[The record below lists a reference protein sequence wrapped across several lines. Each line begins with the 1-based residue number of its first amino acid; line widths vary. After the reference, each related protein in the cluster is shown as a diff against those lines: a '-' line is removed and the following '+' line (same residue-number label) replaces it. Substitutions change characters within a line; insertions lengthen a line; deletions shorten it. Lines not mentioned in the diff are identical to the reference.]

1 MLEVLIVDDEP
12 LARESLKYL
21 IDWEEHGFAITAE
34 AEDGVRALELIRERH
49 FSLVLTDIRMP
60 RMSGLQFI
68 EQLQECSEAKVI
80 ILSGYED
87 FDFVRQGLK
96 LGVTDYLLK
105 PVDEVELIHVL
116 QRVVGVIKERE
127 RMKRREQLGL
137 TVLRDQFLRKLAH
150 GQAGGQE
157 LGEQS
162 ELLGLELGGSC
173 CCLLLELDFLSGEGK
188 EISEQD
194 MELKRY
200 AIRNI
205 AEELCSGSGYLFEES
220 EERFGIFLMG
230 DGGNVESGKARQLAE
245 ALAAAAKQYAKETVT
260 IGIGEWVQAAGRLAD
275 SYSGAEAAL
284 DGKFLIG
291 GDTILTGRA
300 DRDGMKQQ
308 DTGKLRED
316 LLEAVRSNREEAL
329 MDALA
334 VLWDSFRAG
343 GSNAGGGASAG
354 AGDHARMT
362 VLELLV
368 QLLQVVKTS
377 GASSDT
383 LFNYELGDYERVMR
397 AKTIDELYAITASKC
412 IGVLELLRQ
421 MKELQPHHV
430 VTEVKKIVQ
439 QEYHTN
445 ISLRSVA
452 QKVYLNPN
460 YLGKVF
466 KAGMDQSFNDYL
478 LHVRME
484 KAKQLLLGSNKKV
497 YEIAQE
503 IGYGEL
509 DWFYKR
515 FKAYVGISAGEYR
528 GKSGR

>member
-1 MLEVLIVDDEP
+1 M
-12 LARESLKYL
+12 
-21 IDWEEHGFAITAE
+21 E
-34 AEDGVRALELIRERH
+34 A
-49 FSLVLTDIRMP
+49 
-60 RMSGLQFI
+60 
-68 EQLQECSEAKVI
+68 
-80 ILSGYED
+80 
-87 FDFVRQGLK
+87 
-96 LGVTDYLLK
+96 
-105 PVDEVELIHVL
+105 
-116 QRVVGVIKERE
+116 
-127 RMKRREQLGL
+127 LGL
-137 TVLRDQFLRKLAH
+137 
-150 GQAGGQE
+150 
-157 LGEQS
+157 
-162 ELLGLELGGSC
+162 
-173 CCLLLELDFLSGEGK
+173 
-188 EISEQD
+188 
-194 MELKRY
+194 
-200 AIRNI
+200 
-205 AEELCSGSGYLFEES
+205 
-220 EERFGIFLMG
+220 
-230 DGGNVESGKARQLAE
+230 
-245 ALAAAAKQYAKETVT
+245 
-260 IGIGEWVQAAGRLAD
+260 
-275 SYSGAEAAL
+275 
-284 DGKFLIG
+284 
-291 GDTILTGRA
+291 
-300 DRDGMKQQ
+300 
-308 DTGKLRED
+308 
-316 LLEAVRSNREEAL
+316 
-329 MDALA
+329 
-334 VLWDSFRAG
+334 LWDSFRAG
-343 GSNAGGGASAG
+343 GGNAGGASAG

-368 QLLQVVKTS
+368 QLLQAVKTS

-397 AKTIDELYAITASKC
+397 AKTIDELYAFTASKC

-466 KAGMDQSFNDYL
+466 KAVTDQSFNDYL

-503 IGYGEL
+503 VGYGEL